1 MARMGH
7 QQGAV
12 SGVEGW
18 ERSAAPHR
26 SRGFEVAGGRGSA
39 LLGNRKTRFF
49 WITNDDGTNNNPIL
63 TRIFHH
69 K

>member
-1 MARMGH
+1 MMARMGH

-26 SRGFEVAGGRGSA
+26 SRGFEVAGGRGVSTP
-39 LLGNRKTRFF
+39 REQK
-49 WITNDDGTNNNPIL
+49 DS
-63 TRIFHH
+63 IFLDH